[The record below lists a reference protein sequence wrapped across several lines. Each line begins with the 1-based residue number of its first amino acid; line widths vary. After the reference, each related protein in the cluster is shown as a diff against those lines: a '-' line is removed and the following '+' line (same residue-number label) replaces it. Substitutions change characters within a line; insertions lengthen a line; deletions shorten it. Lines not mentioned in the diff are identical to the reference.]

1 MKNFPFEA
9 EPFEL
14 EVRRAGTPSH
24 AEEESYDREK
34 AIRLNRCM
42 SEWLGWI
49 DYRQEIYA
57 LLGFPRTCPTEAALA
72 DAVRRWQQE
81 RRMTADGILGLQTL
95 NSLHAP
101 LGRPAL
107 AAEPARPAWMR
118 WEPSPNFSSRDGRAI
133 DTIVL
138 HATGGG
144 SVQGALQRFK
154 NRKGEASAHFV
165 ILRNGVVLQMVELS
179 QAAWHTS
186 SKSTDIPGM
195 NQRSIGIE
203 IVNPGARK
211 GTVTVCDDESGS
223 GTKWTCAR
231 SARIKPLKP
240 LPDYYRPRAVEK
252 FVPFSEPQYRALL
265 RLLRFLISCIPTV
278 RLITGHEHL
287 HKWHGPGKKF
297 KNRVDPGGQFDWAR
311 VETALAETFPGVICH
326 RLSRL
331 NAGTN
336 RLNPAWREQCAGLPA
351 LGEGSVEEWAGTP
364 EECTRCQNEAL
375 QKWHACRL
383 DCNKSYPPAT
393 HPYWNKLCKA
403 PCDVAYRARQTKCEQ
418 ITCRSWW

>member
-154 NRKGEASAHFV
+154 NRKV
-165 ILRNGVVLQMVELS
+165 
-179 QAAWHTS
+179 
-186 SKSTDIPGM
+186 
-195 NQRSIGIE
+195 
-203 IVNPGARK
+203 
-211 GTVTVCDDESGS
+211 
-223 GTKWTCAR
+223 
-231 SARIKPLKP
+231 KP
-240 LPDYYRPRAVEK
+240 PRT
-252 FVPFSEPQYRALL
+252 L
-265 RLLRFLISCIPTV
+265 
-278 RLITGHEHL
+278 
-287 HKWHGPGKKF
+287 
-297 KNRVDPGGQFDWAR
+297 
-311 VETALAETFPGVICH
+311 
-326 RLSRL
+326 
-331 NAGTN
+331 
-336 RLNPAWREQCAGLPA
+336 
-351 LGEGSVEEWAGTP
+351 
-364 EECTRCQNEAL
+364 
-375 QKWHACRL
+375 
-383 DCNKSYPPAT
+383 
-393 HPYWNKLCKA
+393 
-403 PCDVAYRARQTKCEQ
+403 
-418 ITCRSWW
+418 